1 VNSQNKLERLR
12 RKLAENGLGAL
23 WVSQPENL
31 YYLTGSAGLEGY
43 LLISAG
49 EAVIV
54 TDFRYV
60 EQVRREAPEYQ
71 LFIIAG
77 KMAEWLPKLLAGLN
91 LRNLGFEAD
100 HLSFTAYEQMAQI
113 LKNGPAPLDLRDA
126 KGLVDD
132 LRMIKDPQEAD
143 AITCAIRLT
152 EAAFKHIKSIL
163 RPGLTEKNVAWEI
176 EKFMRENGSQ
186 PVPFELI
193 VAAGPNSA
201 LVHARPSDYMI
212 RSGEP
217 IVIDI
222 GSKHQYYGSDLTR
235 TFCLGQP
242 DAHFQKV
249 YQTVLGAQQAAIAVI
264 RAGMTGAAADAIARQ
279 VISQAGYGDNFGH
292 SLGHGIGL
300 ATHERPTLGPNS
312 TAILSEGM
320 IFTVEPGIYL
330 SGWGGVRIEDDVI
343 VENGKLRVLSI
354 AGKEDFTIL

>member
-1 VNSQNKLERLR
+1 MS
-12 RKLAENGLGAL
+12 
-23 WVSQPENL
+23 
-31 YYLTGSAGLEGY
+31 
-43 LLISAG
+43 
-49 EAVIV
+49 
-54 TDFRYV
+54 
-60 EQVRREAPEYQ
+60 
-71 LFIIAG
+71 
-77 KMAEWLPKLLAGLN
+77 GLN
-91 LRNLGFEAD
+91 LHNLGIEAD
-100 HLSFTAYEQMAQI
+100 HLSLTAYQQMAQI
-113 LKNGPAPLDLRDA
+113 LKNGPAPLDLTDA

-132 LRMIKDPQEAD
+132 LRMIKDPQEAE
-143 AITCAIRLT
+143 AITHAIRLT
-152 EAAFKHIKSIL
+152 EAAFAHIRRFLK
-163 RPGLTEKNVAWEI
+163 PGLTEKNVAWEI

-201 LVHARPSDYMI
+201 LVHAKPSDYMI
-212 RSGEP
+212 RAGDP

-222 GSKHQYYGSDLTR
+222 GARYQYYGSDLTR

-249 YQTVLGAQQAAIAVI
+249 YRTVLEAQQTSIAGI
-264 RAGMTGAAADAIARQ
+264 RAGTTGTEADAIARQ

-343 VENGKLRVLSI
+343 VENGQLRALSVT
-354 AGKEDFTIL
+354 GKEDFTIL